1 MDAERDRSVASSV
14 ALCRLADRPEKHAA
28 GPRVGLKL
36 NRVAACLLPI
46 LILPVRMAG
55 GLSDRFKFNIYTG
68 STSKQQQA

>member
-46 LILPVRMAG
+46 LILESVTD
-55 GLSDRFKFNIYTG
+55 SN
-68 STSKQQQA
+68 STYIPGALAIKQRQA